1 MWRNDVT
8 ALNIRATSVF
18 VTGMPWAAR
27 LPISAASIADACVF
41 VRMTWRANNQ
51 SAVRLM
57 PFQYSPNFGCF
68 SASVVS
74 WRSNSTRAVIAAASG
89 KKYKQCCIDRD
100 FEWVVLDDG
109 QIAKSVPV
117 ADEVKE
123 IVKRGPQSGPVFA
136 NAPPLELIEYY
147 IVESMRKAGVEPAL
161 IYAHEK
167 TNGLLLNEQNI
178 QKVPQ
183 KDVDEW
189 EVAIDEHERT
199 TGKKASRRPL
209 SDEDMNGMMQCRP
222 SRW

>member
-1 MWRNDVT
+1 M
-8 ALNIRATSVF
+8 
-18 VTGMPWAAR
+18 
-27 LPISAASIADACVF
+27 
-41 VRMTWRANNQ
+41 
-51 SAVRLM
+51 
-57 PFQYSPNFGCF
+57 
-68 SASVVS
+68 
-74 WRSNSTRAVIAAASG
+74 
-89 KKYKQCCIDRD
+89 
-100 FEWVVLDDG
+100 
-109 QIAKSVPV
+109 
-117 ADEVKE
+117 
-123 IVKRGPQSGPVFA
+123 
-136 NAPPLELIEYY
+136 ELIEHY